1 MRPVPI
7 HKPVKLNELK
17 INSANRHNSLLMRN
31 RIKLIVEEW
40 IAVTNINIRYQS
52 DRLIWL
58 SKVFSSA

>member
-17 INSANRHNSLLMRN
+17 INSANRHNSLLMRK

-40 IAVTNINIRYQS
+40 IAVTNVNIRYQS
-52 DRLIWL
+52 QDR
-58 SKVFSSA
+58 